1 MITKFDELDKLAGE
15 KTMMIFDE
23 LFLTPLEELEYQFIL
38 SEDNMLK
45 SLEEDYIKSLKKVIF
60 DKEQY
65 YNYEGEKLK

>member
-1 MITKFDELDKLAGE
+1 
-15 KTMMIFDE
+15 MMIFDE